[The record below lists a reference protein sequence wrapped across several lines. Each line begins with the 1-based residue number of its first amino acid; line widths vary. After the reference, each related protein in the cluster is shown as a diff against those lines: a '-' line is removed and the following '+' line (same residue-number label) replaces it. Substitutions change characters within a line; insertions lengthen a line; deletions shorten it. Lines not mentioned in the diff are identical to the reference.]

1 MRILLVEDDGDLA
14 EVVALGL
21 RDAAYAV
28 DVAASCAE
36 AAGLLRTTDFD
47 VACLDLGL
55 PDGDGLDLLRRL
67 TPATAPPGDGLRR
80 PRRVLVLTAR
90 DAVADRVAGL
100 DAGADDYLV
109 KPFHLAEL
117 LARLRALGRRGDD
130 HGATLRVGDLVLDES
145 AHRAWRAGR
154 ELHLTARELSLLRYF
169 LHHPGRVL
177 PAEELLEH
185 VWDANADPFTTSVRV
200 ILSRL
205 RRKLGEPPPIVTIT
219 GAGYRLQ
226 EPA

>member
-36 AAGLLRTTDFD
+36 AEGLLRTTDFD

-67 TPATAPPGDGLRR
+67 ALAGDDTGGLRR

-130 HGATLRVGDLVLDES
+130 HGATLQVGDLVLDES

-154 ELHLTARELSLLRYF
+154 ELHLTTRELSLLRYF